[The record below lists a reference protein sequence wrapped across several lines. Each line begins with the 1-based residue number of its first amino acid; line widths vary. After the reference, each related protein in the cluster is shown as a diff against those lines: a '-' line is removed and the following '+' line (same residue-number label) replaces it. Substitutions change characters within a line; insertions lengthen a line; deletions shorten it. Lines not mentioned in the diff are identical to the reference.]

1 VVVSVTGSVDGRIA
15 LRRGEP
21 LMGEAASRVWQGM
34 LPGSAAGVEEVRT
47 AELAERW
54 GPQAVL
60 EGSGSFVADSA
71 GAVEHSEGFDEPVE
85 ELLTDFLPVE
95 VVGRVGREKWF
106 TVVDSRGRIAWDI
119 KSQGEYDVLVL
130 VSRSTPAA
138 HLAYLRRERIAY
150 LVAGEEQVDLGA
162 ALRKMY
168 DVLGVTCVVS
178 TAGGGLNGALLRA
191 DLVDEVHL
199 VISPALIG
207 GLGTPTAF
215 DGPELPAGQVPTRV
229 RLLSTHTE
237 TDGLI
242 WLGYEVVR
250 EGGDLAGS
258 EGLDARQS
266 GSA

>member
-1 VVVSVTGSVDGRIA
+1 MGNIVGRPRVVVSVTASVDGRVA

-21 LMGEAASRVWQGM
+21 LMGEAASQVWQGM
-34 LPGSAAGVEEVRT
+34 LPGSAAGLEDVRT

-71 GAVEHSEGFDEPVE
+71 EAVAGHPEEYDESID
-85 ELLTDFLPVE
+85 ELRSNFLPVE
-95 VVGRVGREKWF
+95 IVGRASREKWF

-130 VSRSTPAA
+130 VSRTTPPA

-150 LVAGEEQVDLGA
+150 LVAGEDKVDLAA
-162 ALRKMY
+162 ALRTMY
-168 DVLGVTCVVS
+168 EVLGVTCVVS
-178 TAGGGLNGALLRA
+178 TAGGGLNGELLRA
-191 DLVDEVHL
+191 DLVDEIHL
-199 VISPALIG
+199 VISPAIIG

-215 DGPELPAGQVPTRV
+215 DGPELPLDQLPTRL
-229 RLLSTHTE
+229 RLLSTQTE
-237 TDGLI
+237 TDGMI

-250 EGGDLAGS
+250 EET
-258 EGLDARQS
+258 EGA
-266 GSA
+266 

>member
-1 VVVSVTGSVDGRIA
+1 VVVSVTASVDGRVA

-21 LMGEAASRVWQGM
+21 LMGEAASVVWRGM
-34 LPGSAAGVEEVRT
+34 LPGSAAGLEQVRT

-54 GPQAVL
+54 SPQAVL

-71 GAVEHSEGFDEPVE
+71 GPVTGHSDEYDETVEVLRS
-85 ELLTDFLPVE
+85 DFLPDE

-106 TVVDSRGRIAWDI
+106 TVVDSRGRIDWDI

-150 LVAGEEQVDLGA
+150 LVAGEDKVDLED
-162 ALRKMY
+162 ALRRMY
-168 DVLGVTCVVS
+168 DVLGVRCVVS
-178 TAGGGLNGALLRA
+178 TAGGGINGALLRA

-199 VISPALIG
+199 AISPAIIG

-215 DGPELPAGQVPTRV
+215 DGSELPAGDLPTRV

-237 TDGLI
+237 TDGMI

-250 EGGDLAGS
+250 EEPVAG
-258 EGLDARQS
+258 
-266 GSA
+266 

>member
-1 VVVSVTGSVDGRIA
+1 MPGVSGRPRVVVSVTASVDGRVA
-15 LRRGEP
+15 LRRAEP
-21 LMGEAASRVWQGM
+21 LMGDAASGVWQGM
-34 LPGSAAGVEEVRT
+34 LPASAAGVEETRT

-71 GAVEHSEGFDEPVE
+71 GPVKHSEEFAESVE
-85 ELLTDFLPVE
+85 ELRSDFLPVE

-106 TVVDSRGRIAWDI
+106 TVVDSRGRIEWDI

-130 VSRSTPAA
+130 VSRVTPAD

-150 LVAGEEQVDLGA
+150 LVAGEEQVDLEV

-168 DVLGVTCVVS
+168 DVLGVTCVVATS
-178 TAGGGLNGALLRA
+178 GGGLNGVLLRA
-191 DLVDEVHL
+191 DLVDEIHL
-199 VISPALIG
+199 VISPAIIG

-215 DGPELPAGQVPTRV
+215 DGPELPAGQAPTQV

-237 TDGLI
+237 ADGLI

-250 EGGDLAGS
+250 AET
-258 EGLDARQS
+258 S
-266 GSA
+266 GA